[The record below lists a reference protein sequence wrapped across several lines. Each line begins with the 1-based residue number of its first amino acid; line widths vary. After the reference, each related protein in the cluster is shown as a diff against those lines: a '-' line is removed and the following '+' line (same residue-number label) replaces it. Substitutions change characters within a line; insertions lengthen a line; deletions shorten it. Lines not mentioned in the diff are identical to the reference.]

1 MEIKYCEERPDLET
15 YYELRATV
23 DFKNFCPEQ
32 SQKALDK
39 RDHFVI
45 AKDGEKAVGMGSV
58 VGDGMYCTIV
68 DVTVRPEYQG
78 QHIGANIVNKLVELI
93 LRDAPEGARLS
104 IQLIAAKG
112 KEGFY
117 KKLGFEALPCEQTGP
132 ALRKLIYT

>member
-1 MEIKYCEERPDLET
+1 MGIRYCEEKPDLET
-15 YYELRATV
+15 YYDLRASV

-39 RDHFVI
+39 REYFII

-78 QHIGANIVNKLVELI
+78 NHIGASIVNKLVELI
-93 LRDAPEGARLS
+93 QNNAPEGARLS

-112 KEGFY
+112 KDGFY
-117 KKLGFEALPCEQTGP
+117 KKLGFEALPDENAGP